1 MSQIF
6 FKDFK
11 AIVFF
16 SYNAKEI
23 AIGRTYMDKL
33 KRNRDVS
40 HPNKLLQNW
49 SFFHNRHDF
58 SLHYFILHCAQTVP
72 LVLNF

>member
-6 FKDFK
+6 KNILRLLF
-11 AIVFF
+11 FF

-23 AIGRTYMDKL
+23 APGGTFMDKL
-33 KRNRDVS
+33 KRKRDVS
-40 HPNKLLQNW
+40 HPNKLLQKW

-58 SLHYFILHCAQTVP
+58 FLHYFILRTIS
-72 LVLNF
+72 LVINF